1 VEVSPVT
8 WGAALIPLVIFLV
21 YAWPYITRFLVG
33 VAPREPDAPPESSA
47 AEELRCRLANVNVE
61 DLHPPRDVHASDPW
75 DKYWR
80 LQHQTGLWGFNEM
93 FVDDRELLRA
103 IEARGF
109 RTVLCVG
116 SGLALEP
123 HALAAAGL
131 RVTML
136 DISRDVVA
144 AMRAAAFN
152 QDAFSRILDSSQLR
166 PGGSLDCVAGDLID
180 PTVCPGP
187 YDVVI
192 ERKTLQLFPET
203 ERGAALAAI
212 AARMNPTGILFT
224 HVHDGCAGPGR
235 PATHYVE
242 PFFQQCGFT
251 RGSFEASKPA
261 TGRTAITFLST
272 G

>member
-1 VEVSPVT
+1 
-8 WGAALIPLVIFLV
+8 
-21 YAWPYITRFLVG
+21 
-33 VAPREPDAPPESSA
+33 
-47 AEELRCRLANVNVE
+47 
-61 DLHPPRDVHASDPW
+61 
-75 DKYWR
+75 
-80 LQHQTGLWGFNEM
+80 M
-93 FVDDRELLRA
+93 FVDDRDLLHV

-152 QDAFSRILDSSQLR
+152 PDAFSRILDPSQLR
-166 PGGSLDCVAGDLID
+166 PGGSLDCVAGDLTD

-203 ERGAALAAI
+203 ERGAALAAVG
-212 AARMNPTGILFT
+212 ARMNPNGILFT
-224 HVHDGCAGPGR
+224 HVHDGCARPGR
-235 PATHYVE
+235 PHYIE
-242 PFFQQCGFT
+242 PLFEQCGFT
-251 RGSFEASKPA
+251 HGSFEASTSA

>member
-1 VEVSPVT
+1 VT
-8 WGAALIPLVIFLV
+8 WAGALIPLVILLV
-21 YAWPYITRFLVG
+21 YAWPYITRFLAA
-33 VAPREPDAPPESSA
+33 VAPLKSASPPESSGA
-47 AEELRCRLANVNVE
+47 DELRRRLADISME
-61 DLHPPRDVHASDPW
+61 DLCPPSEVHVSEPW

-80 LQHQTGLWGFNEM
+80 RQQESGLWAFNEM
-93 FVDDRELLRA
+93 FVDDRELLRV

-109 RTVLCVG
+109 QSVLCVG

-144 AMRAAAFN
+144 AMSAAAF
-152 QDAFSRILDSSQLR
+152 DPGAFSRILDASQLR
-166 PGGSLDCVAGDLID
+166 PGGGLECIAGDLTD

-203 ERGAALAAI
+203 ERGAALATV
-212 AARMNPTGILFT
+212 AARMNRNGILFT
-224 HVHDGCAGPGR
+224 HVHDGRAGPGR

-242 PFFQQCGFT
+242 PFFERCGFT
-251 RGSFEASKPA
+251 SRSFEGSKSA
-261 TGRTAITFLST
+261 AGLTAVTFLST